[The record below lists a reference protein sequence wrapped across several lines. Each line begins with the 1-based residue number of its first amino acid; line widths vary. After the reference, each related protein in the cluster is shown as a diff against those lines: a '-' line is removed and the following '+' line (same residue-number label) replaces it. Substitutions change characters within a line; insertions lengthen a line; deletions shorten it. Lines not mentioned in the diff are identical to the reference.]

1 MGERVYG
8 RGGRRSAG
16 TLYVVATPIGNLSDV
31 TLRAIEMFKAATVIA
46 CEDTRRTRK
55 LLSHLGI
62 STPKLISLHE
72 HNEERRLNGLR
83 ELLLGGIDVILASDA
98 GTPTV
103 SDPGFRLV
111 ADCVANE
118 IPVVPIPGPCA
129 AVAALSASGLPPD
142 RFLFLGFPPHKK
154 SKLDAYLDEA
164 LRPGRTSVL
173 YAPLRRVPK
182 LLERMAAR
190 APEARVVIGRE
201 LTKLHEQ
208 FIRGTVEELLA
219 DVDNIPMKGECTL
232 VVYRPPHSSGRA
244 QRRGTL
250 DPI

>member
-1 MGERVYG
+1 MRVRG
-8 RGGRRSAG
+8 RQVAG
-16 TLYVVATPIGNLSDV
+16 TLHVVATPIGNLSDV
-31 TLRAIEMFKAATVIA
+31 TLRAIEVLKSATVIA

-62 STPKLISLHE
+62 ATPKLISLHE

-83 ELLLGGIDVILASDA
+83 ELLLGGTDVTLASDA

-111 ADCVANE
+111 ADCVAND
-118 IPVVPIPGPCA
+118 ISVVPIPGACA

-164 LRPGRTSVL
+164 LHPGRTSVL

-182 LLERMAAR
+182 LLERMATR
-190 APEARVVIGRE
+190 SPDARVVIGRE

-208 FIRGTVEELLA
+208 FIRGTVVELLE
-219 DVDNIPMKGECTL
+219 DIEQMPMKGEATI
-232 VVYRPPHSSGRA
+232 VVHSPKG
-244 QRRGTL
+244 
-250 DPI
+250 

>member
-1 MGERVYG
+1 MPVPHPR
-8 RGGRRSAG
+8 GRRAAG
-16 TLYVVATPIGNLSDV
+16 ALYLVAPPLGPLSDV
-31 TLRAIEMFKAATVIA
+31 TLRAIEVLKAAEIIA

-62 STPKLISLHE
+62 GAPKLVSLHE
-72 HNEERRLNGLR
+72 HNEERRLSGLR
-83 ELLLGGIDVILASDA
+83 DVLHAGTDVVLASDA

-129 AVAALSASGLPPD
+129 AVAALSASGLPTD

-164 LRPGRTSVL
+164 LLAGRTSVL

-182 LLERMAAR
+182 LLERMATR
-190 APEARVVIGRE
+190 APEAQVVIGRE

-208 FIRGTVEELLA
+208 FIRGTVADLLA
-219 DVDNIPMKGECTL
+219 DIDNMPMKGEATI
-232 VVYRPPHSSGRA
+232 VVHNPKG
-244 QRRGTL
+244 
-250 DPI
+250 